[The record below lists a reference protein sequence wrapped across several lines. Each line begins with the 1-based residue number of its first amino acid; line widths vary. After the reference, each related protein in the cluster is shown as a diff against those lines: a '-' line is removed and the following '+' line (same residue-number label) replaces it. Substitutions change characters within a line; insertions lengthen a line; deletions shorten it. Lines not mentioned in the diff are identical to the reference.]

1 MTHADPLGG
10 DLALVDEATRA
21 LLRTTATL
29 GDADLSTPSLCDGWT
44 RGHVLAHVARN
55 AEAIGR
61 LADWAVTGE
70 RHEMY
75 PGGTQRR
82 DADIEAGAGR
92 SAAEQL
98 RDVEDT
104 AHALAQ
110 VLPRLA
116 DGIVAPEVEM
126 RGGYLVA
133 SRTLPFLRLRE
144 VVLHHVDLDAG
155 YTLADVDD
163 DVLVRLLDD
172 AVGRLRLSRRAP
184 SMTLRTD
191 EGESWEVG
199 HPDGGAPEVTE
210 VAGPPHALLL
220 WLTRRIGSGV
230 TSSSGVLPDLPRG
243 A

>member
-1 MTHADPLGG
+1 MSHAYPLEG
-10 DLALVDEATRA
+10 DLALVDGATRA
-21 LLRTTATL
+21 LLRTAARL
-29 GDADLSTPSLCDGWT
+29 RDADLAAPSLCDGWT

-70 RHEMY
+70 PQEMY
-75 PGGTQRR
+75 PGGTERR
-82 DADIEAGAGR
+82 DADIEAGADR
-92 SAAEQL
+92 DAAEQL
-98 RDVEDT
+98 RDLEDT
-104 AHALAQ
+104 AQALAQ
-110 VLPRLA
+110 VLPRLV
-116 DGIVAPEVEM
+116 DGIVASEVEM
-126 RGGYLVA
+126 RGGHLVA

-155 YTLADVDD
+155 YTLADVDG

-184 SMTLRTD
+184 SVTLRTD

-199 HPDGGAPEVTE
+199 QPDGEGPGATE
-210 VAGPPHALLL
+210 GTGPRHGLLL
-220 WLTRRIGSGV
+220 WLARRIGSGV
-230 TSSSGVLPDLPRG
+230 TSSSGGLPDLPRG

>member
-1 MTHADPLGG
+1 MSNAEPLEA
-10 DLALVDEATRA
+10 DLARVDEATRA
-21 LLRTTATL
+21 LLHTAARL
-29 GDADLSTPSLCDGWT
+29 RDADLAAPSLCDGWT

-61 LADWAVTGE
+61 LADWAVTGD
-70 RHEMY
+70 RQEMY

-92 SAAEQL
+92 GAAEQL
-98 RDVEDT
+98 RDLEDT
-104 AHALAQ
+104 AHDLAQ

-126 RGGYLVA
+126 RGGHVVA

-155 YTLADVDD
+155 YTLADVDG

-184 SMTLRTD
+184 SVTLRAD
-191 EGESWEVG
+191 EGGSWEVA
-199 HPDGGAPEVTE
+199 HPDGGSPGDTEVT
-210 VAGPPHALLL
+210 GPRHGLLL
-220 WLTRRIGSGV
+220 WLARRIGSDV
-230 TSSSGVLPDLPRG
+230 TSSSGELPDLPRG